1 MIFNKNQVNNTN
13 KVQKSKQMSSS
24 GSIINKKMGK
34 ERNFIVNRTSSNIFE
49 QGTDFSAIEYTYSR
63 RTPKLDII
71 NEILKRLEKIDSK
84 IEKMDTKIDN
94 MDERI
99 TNIELNQK
107 AQGEEINEIKEIQK
121 IQGEKITNIELV
133 QKAQRDEII
142 RVIKLNKLKS

>member
-1 MIFNKNQVNNTN
+1 
-13 KVQKSKQMSSS
+13 MSSS